1 MELQASQLPPQ
12 LQSTFSEAVQPATVT
27 TSTYTLKNSAGTSIA
42 GTVSLSPDNKVATF
56 NPTATALAASTSY
69 TATITTG
76 VKDSAGNPMTSA
88 KIWSFTTAAASDTT
102 PPTVASTI
110 PASGAAGVT
119 ATSSI
124 TTTFSEAVQPAT
136 VTTSTYTLKNSAG
149 TSIAGTV
156 TLTNGNLA
164 TFDPTSTLAA
174 STSYTAT
181 ITTGVKDSAGNPMTS
196 AKIWSFTTAAA
207 SDTTP
212 PTVASTIPASGA
224 TGVTATSSITATFS
238 EAVQPATVTTSTYT
252 LKNSAGTSIA
262 GTVTLTNGNL
272 ATFDPT
278 STLAAST
285 SYTATITTGVKD
297 SAGNPMTSAKIWSFT
312 TAGSVIFMW

>member
-1 MELQASQLPPQ
+1 MA
-12 LQSTFSEAVQPATVT
+12 
-27 TSTYTLKNSAGTSIA
+27 
-42 GTVSLSPDNKVATF
+42 
-56 NPTATALAASTSY
+56 
-69 TATITTG
+69 
-76 VKDSAGNPMTSA
+76 
-88 KIWSFTTAAASDTT
+88 
-102 PPTVASTI
+102 
-110 PASGAAGVT
+110 
-119 ATSSI
+119 
-124 TTTFSEAVQPAT
+124 
-136 VTTSTYTLKNSAG
+136 
-149 TSIAGTV
+149 
-156 TLTNGNLA
+156 NLA
-164 TFDPTSTLAA
+164 TFNPTSTLAA

-224 TGVTATSSITATFS
+224 TGVTVTSSITATFS

-312 TAGSVIFMW
+312 TAAASSSCGNNLPISAAYSKR